1 MNFQSSIKTCFNKF
15 AQFSGRASRSEFWFF
30 VLFGTIGSAVA
41 VVIDTMIFNY
51 SWEEDG
57 PIYIIFQ
64 IIIFIPSIAVGSRR
78 LHDIDKSGWWQ
89 LLIFTIIGI
98 IPLIIWFAKKGY
110 NKKNLYGPAIK
121 LKR

>member
-30 VLFGTIGSAVA
+30 VLFETIGYAVA

-110 NKKNLYGPAIK
+110 NKKNLYGSAIK
-121 LKR
+121 LKK

>member
-78 LHDIDKSGWWQ
+78 LHDINKSGWWQ